1 MNGKCARSK
10 LNDLAC
16 RTFVDRVLDV
26 GEVVLSSAER
36 IDRRA
41 NRRPVRD
48 AADRLQA
55 GVLPVRIGVV
65 IGRQHA
71 AGWVGAVGSVGGRLR
86 RAYPSTTQGCRHCC
100 RCRSSS
106 KGRCRPTVEAV
117 PAVQRFAVG
126 AVLTAGPFALP
137 HAPLDRCGE
146 ASRAEHCAAAPP
158 LLPAQFQDHGPLPLT
173 AEAVPA
179 LQRFAVGALVRSTP
193 FEEPHAPLTRLAEG
207 ERKQG

>member
-26 GEVVLSSAER
+26 GEVVLSATEW

-71 AGWVGAVGSVGGRLR
+71 AGGVAAGA
-86 RAYPSTTQGCRHCC
+86 
-100 RCRSSS
+100 
-106 KGRCRPTVEAV
+106 
-117 PAVQRFAVG
+117 
-126 AVLTAGPFALP
+126 
-137 HAPLDRCGE
+137 
-146 ASRAEHCAAAPP
+146 
-158 LLPAQFQDHGPLPLT
+158 
-173 AEAVPA
+173 
-179 LQRFAVGALVRSTP
+179 
-193 FEEPHAPLTRLAEG
+193 
-207 ERKQG
+207 